1 MTRKIAFK
9 QIPQIPRLD
18 NPALTDFL
26 VAVKQRLDTYQGNI
40 ADGSAVV
47 LRSELSDLEEDCQKC
62 SCDDIDIGTFVIED
76 NLWNAL
82 KISGERN
89 FTLWDDQEKVSFLS
103 CYRNG
108 GVYLYYDGER
118 RLATANEG
126 VEFSNNASDI
136 ITTIG
141 PQTIESNTWHGIQI
155 SGIANFTIYDKD
167 NSKSMIGAY
176 RNGGTYLYYDGDK
189 KLETTINGIK
199 ITGNAGANIVTEI
212 GPQTIEAATWQ
223 GITITGNANFCIYD
237 VDNSNAMI
245 SAYRTE
251 GVYLYY
257 DGDRK
262 LETTTNGIKT
272 TGYNEI
278 SNLSATMKI
287 GPQTIEAATWQ
298 GITIT
303 GNANFCI
310 YDVDNSNAMIGAY
323 RGEGIFLYYNGT
335 KRLETT
341 SVGATVTGQ
350 IKITGGS
357 PGAGKVLTSDAA
369 GLATWSTSGSGD
381 VVGPSSATDNAI
393 CRFDSTTGK
402 LIQNS
407 LAVVDDTGNVLLSG
421 GGEVVLNNA
430 KYLLCKNSAGTNR
443 YGIGLNASN
452 NWQLARDGNTV
463 SIGYGDSNDNP
474 IMIRINGMNDQQ
486 LIRSP
491 DTDSQGKH
499 YVTLA

>member
-1 MTRKIAFK
+1 MTRKIVFK

-47 LRSELSDLEEDCQKC
+47 LRSELSDLEENCQKC

-155 SGIANFTIYDKD
+155 SGNANFTIYDKD

-199 ITGNAGANIVTEI
+199 ITGNAGANIVTE
-212 GPQTIEAATWQ
+212 
-223 GITITGNANFCIYD
+223 
-237 VDNSNAMI
+237 
-245 SAYRTE
+245 
-251 GVYLYY
+251 
-257 DGDRK
+257 
-262 LETTTNGIKT
+262 
-272 TGYNEI
+272 
-278 SNLSATMKI
+278 I